1 MVREDESVYF
11 EEIFLI
17 VSLRIHEI
25 VMKNM
30 YFGEMIL
37 RSESAETAN
46 RICIEVFDSKPD
58 RCCECPIRNTP
69 LFGHM
74 SEYAIDIRFA
84 SESSHLRVL
93 PEFAHRDFPG
103 LTNSSK
109 QALEKSIS

>member
-1 MVREDESVYF
+1 MKEEESVYF
-11 EEIFLI
+11 VEIFLI

-46 RICIEVFDSKPD
+46 RICIEVSNSEPN
-58 RCCECPIRNTP
+58 RCCECPIRNIP

-103 LTNSSK
+103 LTKSSK
-109 QALEKSIS
+109 QALEKKISR